1 MEGRKEKKKSP
12 AAPQQSEK
20 PQQQAPSGDLSQ
32 DVKGQRFAE
41 MYFVPQQVIPQQ
53 VIPQQVM
60 PVPVVLA
67 QYQAPFPVYAV
78 EAQKPGV
85 QPSAS
90 VQSIPKS
97 PSGVKEKPY
106 FGIDVEC
113 IATGTKHNARAV
125 GHIAVVDQWC
135 RTVLNIYVKPKEKVI
150 SYLPALTGLSEE
162 LLSKGV
168 SLDTAI
174 KMIKSTLP
182 AESTLVGQN
191 VLKDVEWL
199 GLKEGEDFAG
209 MMDLAGLWRVLH
221 PKYKT
226 YSYFS
231 LHHKV
236 KCLLNVKVPESHNA
250 CTDAILSV
258 QLYNLY
264 KQLQYYPALMARAH
278 QLLLDTPVDDSFAK
292 QHPVY
297 EGVCMGQKKT
307 CKCGAPFFY

>member
-1 MEGRKEKKKSP
+1 MEGRKEKKKSS
-12 AAPQQSEK
+12 AAPQQPEQ
-20 PQQQAPSGDLSQ
+20 PQQPAPGSDPPQ
-32 DVKGQRFAE
+32 DAKGQRFQQQDYAE
-41 MYFVPQQVIPQQ
+41 MYFVPQQVS
-53 VIPQQVM
+53 M

-67 QYQAPFPVYAV
+67 QYQAPFPALYPV
-78 EAQKPGV
+78 EAQKPSM
-85 QPSAS
+85 P
-90 VQSIPKS
+90 VQSIPRS

-125 GHIAVVDQWC
+125 GHIAIVDQWC
-135 RTVLNIYVKPKEKVI
+135 RTVLNMYVKPKEKVI

-168 SLDTAI
+168 SLDAAI

-182 AESTLVGQN
+182 SDSTLVGQN

-292 QHPVY
+292 QNPVY